1 MIAVSLLADG
11 AVFFVT
17 NYRMY
22 LLKDTS
28 VQFVLVYIW
37 SVRKTI
43 KKEVTI
49 DTADTAKKLNF
60 WQKLLKLFGLYKE

>member
-1 MIAVSLLADG
+1 VSLLADG